1 MAKAPTSP
9 TSSPLLGSDP
19 VVAALQHSAALLD
32 CDAAALPTAAFQQR
46 ARLEILQAV
55 AAPGSATPMHR
66 LQEAA
71 AQWGSMFDRRRL
83 VGLGLGAALFG
94 LVAVP
99 AFAAPSSVVGRM
111 TGAVGAAIA
120 DVPALFAGAPP
131 TASPHASD
139 TDRDTISSTLTTTST
154 VSASS
159 PATRDAALPPQGL
172 GVIVSTIARSTAEQG
187 EAHGDAVSSAAHSV
201 RTSTSSV
208 ASTASTDADGHGD
221 AVSAVAHTSP
231 TAGENHGQQ
240 VSAVARRITT
250 TSSSTTSTASTP
262 EAASHGLT
270 VATAAHM
277 PDPAG
282 ENHGQQVSSVARG
295 ITSTAAASSTS
306 TTSAALPP
314 ASQPGNG
321 NGAGASASN
330 DQGGN
335 GKSHGR

>member
-1 MAKAPTSP
+1 
-9 TSSPLLGSDP
+9 
-19 VVAALQHSAALLD
+19 
-32 CDAAALPTAAFQQR
+32 
-46 ARLEILQAV
+46 
-55 AAPGSATPMHR
+55 MHR
-66 LQEAA
+66 LLEAA

-221 AVSAVAHTSP
+221 AVSAVAHTSRDSGRKP
-231 TAGENHGQQ
+231 RAAGERGSSPYHHHVQQYHEYGEHSRGSESRLDRRDGRPHARSRRRKPRAAGQ
-240 VSAVARRITT
+240 
-250 TSSSTTSTASTP
+250 
-262 EAASHGLT
+262 
-270 VATAAHM
+270 
-277 PDPAG
+277 
-282 ENHGQQVSSVARG
+282 
-295 ITSTAAASSTS
+295 
-306 TTSAALPP
+306 
-314 ASQPGNG
+314 
-321 NGAGASASN
+321 
-330 DQGGN
+330 
-335 GKSHGR
+335 